1 MLLDYNS
8 LLLAIGFAGACLSV
22 TMYCTWLS
30 ARSESSLLTWSAGAA
45 MIVASVF
52 AYSGYVQTL
61 APFLAIVD
69 FVLLMSGFAV
79 VLAAAHQFRR
89 SSMPTRWVLAVTT
102 TEVLAFAA
110 LMLSGYDGVAFI
122 LYNIAAAAILFA
134 VARQYW
140 LARTEAPT
148 PIAALST
155 LYSAI
160 GISFVLCAIMLVVE
174 GSLVLGHAP
183 ANWAENLNLV
193 VSIAGMS
200 GIGALSLSL
209 NQSRMARNHRRDAMT
224 DPLTGLL
231 NRRAL
236 FDRFENVQLDRFT
249 GVLVFDLDQFKSIN
263 DRYGHAVGDEV
274 LRRFAAV
281 MCACLRET
289 DTAARLGGEEFAAI
303 LPRSTEDR
311 ARHVAERIRKE
322 LAELVID
329 TDQGDL
335 QCTVSV
341 GIAFP
346 IKERCSFEQVLSDAD
361 KALYRAKHGGRNRIA
376 SADFRLAG

>member
-1 MLLDYNS
+1 
-8 LLLAIGFAGACLSV
+8 
-22 TMYCTWLS
+22 MYCTWLS

-52 AYSGYVQTL
+52 AYSAYVQTL
-61 APFLAIVD
+61 APFLAIIH
-69 FVLLMSGFAV
+69 FSLLMFGFAAVLAAAYQFRTGSMPTRLVLSVTSAV
-79 VLAAAHQFRR
+79 VLA
-89 SSMPTRWVLAVTT
+89 
-102 TEVLAFAA
+102 FA
-110 LMLSGYDGVAFI
+110 LPMLSGYDGVGFI
-122 LYNIAAAAILFA
+122 LYNIAAAAFLFA
-134 VARQYW
+134 IARQYW
-140 LARTEAPT
+140 LARAEAPT
-148 PIAALST
+148 PIMALST

-160 GISFVLCAIMLVVE
+160 GISFTLCAAMLIVD

-200 GIGALSLSL
+200 GIGVLSLSL
-209 NQSRMARNHRRDAMT
+209 NQSRMARSHRRDAMT

-236 FDRFENVQLDRFT
+236 FDRFENGALDRFT

-263 DRYGHAVGDEV
+263 DCYGHAVGDEV

-281 MCACLRET
+281 TSACLRAT

-311 ARHVAERIRKE
+311 ARQVAERIRRE
-322 LAELVID
+322 FADLVIS

-346 IKERCSFEQVLSDAD
+346 TRERGSFEQVLSDAD
-361 KALYRAKHGGRNRIA
+361 KALYRAKHGGRNRVA
-376 SADFRLAG
+376 SASLRLAG

>member
-30 ARSESSLLTWSAGAA
+30 ARSESSLLTWSCGAA
-45 MIVASVF
+45 LIVASVF
-52 AYSGYVQTL
+52 AYSAYVQTVAPLL
-61 APFLAIVD
+61 AALNFA
-69 FVLLMSGFAV
+69 LMMFGFAA
-79 VLAAAHQFRR
+79 VLAAAYQFRMV
-89 SSMPTRWVLAVTT
+89 SMPSGVVLALTSAV
-102 TEVLAFAA
+102 VLVFSF
-110 LMLSGYDGVAFI
+110 LVLSGYDGAGFV
-122 LYNIAAAAILFA
+122 LYNIAAAAVLFA
-134 VARQYW
+134 VAHQYW
-140 LARTEAPT
+140 LARAEAPT
-148 PIAALST
+148 PIIALST

-160 GISFVLCAIMLVVE
+160 GISFALCATVLIVD
-174 GSLVLGHAP
+174 GSLVLDHPP
-183 ANWAENLNLV
+183 AGWAETLNLA

-209 NQSRMARNHRRDAMT
+209 NQARMARNHRREAMT
-224 DPLTGLL
+224 DALTGLL

-236 FDRFENVQLDRFT
+236 FDRFEAHPLDRFT

-263 DRYGHAVGDEV
+263 DRYGHGVGDEV
-274 LRRFAAV
+274 LRRFAV
-281 MCACLRET
+281 VTSACLRAA
-289 DTAARLGGEEFAAI
+289 DTAARLGGEEFAVI

-311 ARHVAERIRKE
+311 ARQVAERIRKE
-322 LAELVID
+322 LAELAID

-335 QCTVSV
+335 HCTVSV

-346 IKERCSFEQVLSDAD
+346 TKERCSFEQVLSDAD
-361 KALYRAKHGGRNRIA
+361 KALYRAKHDGRNRVA